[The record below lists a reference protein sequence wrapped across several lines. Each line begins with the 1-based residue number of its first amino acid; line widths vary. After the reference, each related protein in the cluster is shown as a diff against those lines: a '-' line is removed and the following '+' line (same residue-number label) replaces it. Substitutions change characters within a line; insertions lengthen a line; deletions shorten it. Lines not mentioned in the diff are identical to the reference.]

1 MAGRQP
7 WTGRTRR
14 ATASL
19 PFEGPARPYPH
30 WMSGTQDQEATPEP
44 FRRAVEALRSVQ
56 LRPEVTIEETA
67 APQRLAP
74 HAIALTADVEGDGS
88 DGPDTELATG
98 RFVVLYDPAGHETW
112 QGSFRVVTFV
122 RAPLEADLAGDA
134 MLPSVGWSW
143 LVEAL
148 DARGVQ
154 YLAASGTV
162 TRVVSEPFGT
172 MSDRAAT
179 AEIEIRASW
188 TAVDSRLG
196 PHLEAWS
203 EVLCTVS
210 GLPPAVTGVVSM
222 ARPGATSVRRTR

>member
-1 MAGRQP
+1 
-7 WTGRTRR
+7 
-14 ATASL
+14 
-19 PFEGPARPYPH
+19 
-30 WMSGTQDQEATPEP
+30 MSSGLDQGVAPEP
-44 FRRAVEALRSVQ
+44 FRRAVEALHSVQ
-56 LRPEVTIEETA
+56 LRPEVTLEDTA

-74 HAIALTADVEGDGS
+74 FAVAMTADVAAAPSPSALAADDDEAD
-88 DGPDTELATG
+88 ELATG

-122 RAPLEADLAGDA
+122 RAPLEAEVASDPL
-134 MLPSVGWSW
+134 LPSVGWSW

-148 DARGVQ
+148 ENRGVP

-172 MSDRAAT
+172 MADRAAT

-188 TAVDSRLG
+188 TAIDSRLG

-203 EVLCTVS
+203 EVLCTVA

-222 ARPGATSVRRTR
+222 ARPTGSMARRTR